1 MMRKVG
7 IASFVGIMGTA
18 LLLRYTIVPDEEK
31 MLKSL
36 GPETRAEYE
45 RNKEQR
51 RQQHEKI
58 MAQMMESAKSDQ
70 PIWKSAAP
78 SGSKS

>member
-36 GPETRAEYE
+36 SPETRAEYE

-51 RQQHEKI
+51 RAQHEKI
-58 MAQMMESAKSDQ
+58 MAQMMDSAKSDQ
-70 PIWKSAAP
+70 PIWKSAA
-78 SGSKS
+78 SNGSKS